1 MAGAANT
8 AAALPTSRSTTFS
21 HEADW
26 ETTPSKTS
34 SPSAPGVI
42 RDSISTSRV
51 PLSGRNLTS
60 FSPYCSVDS
69 KSLKA
74 VNSHHLMAKIL
85 RYWLPVAAW
94 VALITFFSTD
104 VFHGGLTRG
113 IVRSVLLFFS
123 PEISQESI
131 ELVHLAVRKLAHV
144 FEYFVLT
151 LLLYRGIRRDAS
163 NGSPRRWALLSLLVA
178 VGFAGLDEFHQSFES
193 KRLGSLADVG
203 FDAVGVMI
211 AQVLLWLDQ
220 RRRARIAR

>member
-1 MAGAANT
+1 
-8 AAALPTSRSTTFS
+8 
-21 HEADW
+21 
-26 ETTPSKTS
+26 
-34 SPSAPGVI
+34 
-42 RDSISTSRV
+42 
-51 PLSGRNLTS
+51 
-60 FSPYCSVDS
+60 
-69 KSLKA
+69 
-74 VNSHHLMAKIL
+74 MAKIL

-94 VALITFFSTD
+94 AALITFFSTD
-104 VFHGGLTRG
+104 VFHGGSTRE

-163 NGSPRRWALLSLLVA
+163 NGSPRHWALLSLLVA
-178 VGFAGLDEFHQSFES
+178 VGFAGLDEFHQTFES
-193 KRLGSLADVG
+193 KRVGSLADVG

-220 RRRARIAR
+220 RRRARIVR